1 VDEDGRPLPEEA
13 LRRYFDPLPQA
24 VLVMDLEDRIRYA
37 NGAARRLLENPGTPL
52 EGQWLEAA
60 CPSLW
65 RQLQGLS
72 PLPPRGEAG
81 TPVVVERPGTPPR
94 AFLAVEDPLGDGR
107 GRVLWLL
114 ATSAAQTLVRDYD
127 RIRDQF
133 LTLTEQSNDVIFLL
147 ERDFSVSYV
156 NPAFRT
162 VTGHEPGDF
171 LGRTL
176 NPSDFLPPD
185 EIRRFRLLGTAR
197 ILREGI
203 QNKLVRVQK
212 KDGTF
217 FWSLLTFAPS
227 RRPGRPPNYLG
238 ILRDVSEFYR
248 TREQLQKQHVE
259 LKRTVARLEDSTRLQ
274 EQFLANVT
282 HELRTPLTAIL
293 IAAETL
299 KAHTAP
305 LGPGPARSLE
315 LLHRNA
321 RQLLETINDLLDL
334 AKLKRGAFEVKEK
347 EVDLRAFLGGLAEET
362 EPLFHQKSLSL
373 AVEVHPD
380 LPPTLWTDP
389 DLLRRILVNLLGNAA
404 KFTRQGGAVLRASA
418 REGRLL
424 LRLSDTGPGIP
435 PEELS
440 RVFEE
445 FRQADGSDSR
455 RHPGTGLGLSI
466 AERCARLL
474 DGTIEVESVLGKGST
489 FTVVL
494 PLRQFPAA
502 LPGQEG

>member
-1 VDEDGRPLPEEA
+1 MGEDGRAFLEEA
-13 LRRYFDPLPQA
+13 LRRYFEPLPQA
-24 VLVMDLEDRIRYA
+24 VLVVDHEDRIRFA
-37 NGAARRLLENPGTPL
+37 NATARRLLETAGTPL
-52 EGQWLEAA
+52 EGLRLEAA

-65 RQLQGLS
+65 RQLRGQS
-72 PLPPRGEAG
+72 PLPRRSEAG
-81 TPVVVERPGTPPR
+81 TPVVVERPGAPPR
-94 AFLAVEDPLGDGR
+94 AYLAVEDPLGDGR

-114 ATSAAQTLVRDYD
+114 ATSAAQTLVRDFD

-133 LTLTEQSNDVIFLL
+133 LTLTEQSNDVIFVL
-147 ERDFSVSYV
+147 ERDLSVSYV

-162 VTGHEPGDF
+162 VTGHDPADF
-171 LGRTL
+171 LGRPL
-176 NPSDFLPPD
+176 NPSEFLPPD

-203 QNKLVRVQK
+203 QNKMVRVQK
-212 KDGTF
+212 KSGGF

-227 RRPGRPPNYLG
+227 RRPGRPPTYLG

-248 TREQLQKQHVE
+248 TREQLQKQHSE

-293 IAAETL
+293 IAAEAL
-299 KAHTAP
+299 KAHSPT
-305 LGPGPARSLE
+305 LGTGPARHLE

-334 AKLKRGAFEVKEK
+334 AKLKRGGFEVKEK
-347 EVDLRAFLGGLAEET
+347 EVDLRAFLRGLVEET
-362 EPLFHQKSLSL
+362 EPLFHQKGLSL
-373 AVEVHPD
+373 ALEVAPD

-389 DLLRRILVNLLGNAA
+389 ELLRRILVNLLGNAA
-404 KFTRQGGAVLRASA
+404 KFTREGGAALRALA
-418 REGRLL
+418 QEGRLF

-435 PEELS
+435 PEEIS

-466 AERCARLL
+466 ADRCARLL
-474 DGTIEVESVLGKGST
+474 DGTIRVESVLGKGST

-494 PLRQFPAA
+494 PLRQFPSA
-502 LPGQEG
+502 LPGPEG

>member
-1 VDEDGRPLPEEA
+1 MGEGGRPLPEEP
-13 LRRYFDPLPQA
+13 LRRYFELLPQA
-24 VLVMDLEDRIRYA
+24 VLVLDLGDRVRYA
-37 NGAARRLLENPGTPL
+37 NPAARRLLETPETPL
-52 EGQWLEAA
+52 EGLPLEEA

-65 RQLQGLS
+65 HQMRGPS
-72 PLPPRGEAG
+72 PLPPPGEAG
-81 TPVVVERPGTPPR
+81 MPVVVDRPGISPR
-94 AFLAVEDPLGDGR
+94 AYLAVEDPLGDGR

-114 ATSAAQTLVRDYD
+114 AASAAQTLVRDYD
-127 RIRDQF
+127 RIRNQF
-133 LTLTEQSNDVIFLL
+133 LVLTESSNDVIFVL
-147 ERDFSVSYV
+147 ERDLSVSYV

-212 KDGTF
+212 KSGAF

-227 RRPGRPPNYLG
+227 RFPGRPPTYLG

-248 TREQLQKQHVE
+248 TREQLQKQHSE

-293 IAAETL
+293 IAAEAL
-299 KAHTAP
+299 QAHSEA
-305 LGPGPARSLE
+305 LGPAPKRHLA

-334 AKLKRGAFEVKEK
+334 AKLKRGGFEVKER
-347 EVDLRAFLGGLAEET
+347 EVDLRAFLQGLAEET
-362 EPLFHQKSLSL
+362 EPLFHQKGLSL
-373 AVEVHPD
+373 ALEVSSD

-404 KFTRQGGAVLRASA
+404 KFTRQGGAVLKVST
-418 REGRLL
+418 REGRLSL
-424 LRLSDTGPGIP
+424 QLSDTGPGIP
-435 PEELS
+435 PQELS

-455 RHPGTGLGLSI
+455 RYAGTGLGLSI
-466 AERCARLL
+466 ADRCARLL
-474 DGTIEVESVLGKGST
+474 DGTIEVESALGKGST

-494 PLRQFPAA
+494 PLRQFPSA
-502 LPGQEG
+502 LPGPEG

>member
-1 VDEDGRPLPEEA
+1 MSEGERGLPEEP

-24 VLVMDLEDRIRYA
+24 VLVLDLEDRIRFA
-37 NGAARRLLENPGTPL
+37 NGAARRLLEPAETPIEGLPL
-52 EGQWLEAA
+52 EKA
-60 CPSLW
+60 CPHLW
-65 RQLQGLS
+65 KQIRGLS
-72 PLPPRGEAG
+72 PLPSTPEAG
-81 TPVVVERPGTPPR
+81 TPVVLDRPATGPR
-94 AFLAVEDPLGDGR
+94 AFLALEDPLGDGR

-114 ATSAAQTLVRDYD
+114 AASASQSLARDYD

-133 LTLTEQSNDVIFLL
+133 LTLTEHSNDVIFVL
-147 ERDFSVSYV
+147 ERDLTVSYV

-162 VTGHEPGDF
+162 ATGHEPSDF
-171 LGRTL
+171 LGRPL

-185 EIRRFRLLGTAR
+185 EIRRFRLLGTSR

-203 QNKLVRVQK
+203 QNKLVRIQK
-212 KDGTF
+212 KNGAF
-217 FWSLLTFAPS
+217 FWSLLTFSPS
-227 RRPGRPPNYLG
+227 RRPGLPPAYLG

-248 TREQLQKQHVE
+248 TREQLQKQHTE
-259 LKRTVARLEDSTRLQ
+259 LKRTVARLEDSTRIQ

-293 IAAETL
+293 IAAEAL
-299 KAHTAP
+299 EAHAAP
-305 LGPGPARSLE
+305 LGPGPRRHLE

-321 RQLLETINDLLDL
+321 RQLLDTINDLLDL

-347 EVDLRAFLGGLAEET
+347 EVDLRSFLRGLVEET
-362 EPLFHQKSLSL
+362 EPLFVQKGLSL
-373 AVEVHPD
+373 NLKVAED

-389 DLLRRILVNLLGNAA
+389 ELLRRILVNLLGNAA
-404 KFTRQGGAVLRASA
+404 KFTRLGGAELCACP

-424 LRLSDTGPGIP
+424 LRVSDTGSGIP
-435 PEELS
+435 PEEIS
-440 RVFEE
+440 RIFEE

-455 RHPGTGLGLSI
+455 RYPGTGLGLSI
-466 AERCARLL
+466 ADRCARLL
-474 DGTIEVESVLGKGST
+474 DGFIEAESALGKGST

-494 PLRQFPAA
+494 PLRLFPSA